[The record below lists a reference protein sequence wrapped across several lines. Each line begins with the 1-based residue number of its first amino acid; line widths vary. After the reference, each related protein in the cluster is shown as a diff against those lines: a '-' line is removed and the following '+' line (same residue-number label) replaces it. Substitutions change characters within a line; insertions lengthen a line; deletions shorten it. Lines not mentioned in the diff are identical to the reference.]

1 MAREKIDNWKATSL
15 KPFNFHHSRYLD
27 ANDDPSTSFL
37 VRTPAELVDESAR
50 IPKGLK
56 IHRCRPP
63 LRSTIQAT
71 RNAREPDRVINA
83 RASIRAK
90 RPWIWPIL
98 IRERSIRQGVQD
110 GEFPCVER
118 KERERRGKRRRQK
131 ERKGK
136 RKKNETLSKSRRG
149 NRYQCVLFPLANL
162 LAASSAQYVHE
173 SAASREKLIA
183 RY

>member
-118 KERERRGKRRRQK
+118 KEREREG
-131 ERKGK
+131 ENEEGK
-136 RKKNETLSKSRRG
+136 RKEKEKGKKMKRCLNHVEGTGTNACFFHSRTFWLLLRRSMCT
-149 NRYQCVLFPLANL
+149 NRPRAGRN
-162 LAASSAQYVHE
+162 
-173 SAASREKLIA
+173 
-183 RY
+183 